1 MSSHRQ
7 ASAPSWS
14 RQEFAGLDLGDTRL
28 NDRLVG
34 IADAL
39 AGQPMSPISTACG
52 DGQPSKQRIV
62 SLTMT
67 SFSRKGS
74 GSALSTDG

>member
-1 MSSHRQ
+1 MSSHPPV
-7 ASAPSWS
+7 SAPSWS

-39 AGQPMSPISTACG
+39 AAQPMSPISTACG
-52 DGQPSKQRIV
+52 DGRRSKLRIV

-67 SFSRKGS
+67 RFRQKSSRS
-74 GSALSTDG
+74 TLSTDD